1 MTTNN
6 TTKLKEAQKQ
16 LKLAQ
21 EAVDKLLLEP
31 AILELEDDDYCL
43 YISGGVVTK
52 KEYLSHF
59 LKAGC
64 ARKTREL
71 AELASKNMTTRNR
84 LEAWV
89 HQMQGNGKGYYHIQH
104 SEGYYKLTSSD
115 SFSIN
120 LGSVRM
126 EKETA
131 EWITTLLNDGR
142 IIL

>member
-1 MTTNN
+1 MTTSNM
-6 TTKLKEAQKQ
+6 TKLKEAQKQ

-21 EAVDKLLLEP
+21 EVVDKLLLEP

-89 HQMQGNGKGYYHIQH
+89 HQIQGNSEGTYFISKFNTAHNLGNALGAKTIGAVYMQH
-104 SEGYYKLTSSD
+104 S
-115 SFSIN
+115 
-120 LGSVRM
+120 
-126 EKETA
+126 TA
-131 EWITTLLNDGR
+131 EWLIERLNSGA
-142 IIL
+142 IVL